1 MKMEQVS
8 QIEFLLKGALSA
20 EVNEPLLVKRLGSVD
35 LDFDLKATVA
45 VDSINIGISI
55 NVESKSNH
63 RDKPLSITSEFTFNG
78 VLYDTPSKGKHVL
91 QVKNSTPDLSS
102 LGNNLSGQVTA
113 AKKHLERQNYIN
125 NLTVQLLE
133 MLEDLTPAL
142 SSAYEAAY
150 EVVQKDFANKS
161 ALFEKLNNF

>member
-8 QIEFLLKGALSA
+8 QIESLLKDALNA

-35 LDFDLKATVA
+35 LDFNLKATVA

-63 RDKPLSITSEFTFNG
+63 RDKPLSVTSEFIFNRA
-78 VLYDTPSKGKHVL
+78 LYDTPSKGKHVL
-91 QVKNSTPDLSS
+91 QVKNSTSGLSCLVS
-102 LGNNLSGQVTA
+102 NLSGQVTA
-113 AKKHLERQNYIN
+113 AKKHLERQNYVN
-125 NLTVQLLE
+125 SLTAQLLE

-142 SSAYEAAY
+142 YSAYEAAY
-150 EVVQKDFANKS
+150 EVVKKDFAEKS
-161 ALFEKLNNF
+161 ELFEKLNNF